1 MKKYNICKKHC
12 KGHETLTKETPANE
26 ICMKELSIGTHLSV
40 AKGYA
45 ALAKDAVQIGA
56 NTFQLFIRN
65 PRGARA
71 KELKPGEIETFLD
84 ILQKHGWS

>member
-1 MKKYNICKKHC
+1 M
-12 KGHETLTKETPANE
+12 TKETPANE

-45 ALAKDAVQIGA
+45 ALAKDAVQIGV

-65 PRGARA
+65 PRRARA

>member
-1 MKKYNICKKHC
+1 
-12 KGHETLTKETPANE
+12 
-26 ICMKELSIGTHLSV
+26 MKELSIGTHLSV

-56 NTFQLFIRN
+56 NTFQLINRN
-65 PRGARA
+65 HRRARA

>member
-1 MKKYNICKKHC
+1 MQK
-12 KGHETLTKETPANE
+12 TLYGTLNFDQRNAGQRN
-26 ICMKELSIGTHLSV
+26 MKELSIGTHLSV

-65 PRGARA
+65 PRRARA

>member
-1 MKKYNICKKHC
+1 MIEEYGVEEYLLDIQ
-12 KGHETLTKETPANE
+12 
-26 ICMKELSIGTHLSV
+26 
-40 AKGYA
+40 
-45 ALAKDAVQIGA
+45 DAVQIGA